1 MAERQLD
8 CEIIDLTPIE
18 AQRLL
23 DGNTRNRSLRPDY
36 VRQLAAA
43 MERGEWMING
53 EPVQLA
59 EDGTLLNGQHRLS
72 AVVESGVTV
81 PMLLVRGLPTTTQKT
96 MDVGTRRTL
105 SDVLS
110 LHGQRDTTN
119 LGAMLGL
126 LYRYRNEARLDYAS
140 RTAPTI
146 TEALELL
153 RKEPRI
159 PEALLA
165 ARKVCRV
172 TRMRVSVAALML
184 YLFEEVDPGE
194 GQRFFDALENPSREE
209 RGSTVL
215 ALRSLLERVHT
226 ERNFGFSTYVLSALT
241 IKAFN
246 AWREGR
252 RVEILAFKPGG
263 AKPEPFPKILTR
275 AELGGSSAASLSQ

>member
-1 MAERQLD
+1 MPERRLD
-8 CEIIDLTPIE
+8 CEIIELTPTE
-18 AQRLL
+18 AQRILN
-23 DGNTRNRSLRPDY
+23 GNTRNRSLRQDY

-59 EDGTLLNGQHRLS
+59 EDGTLLNGQHRLN

-81 PMLLVRGLPTTTQKT
+81 PILLVRGLPTAAQKT

-105 SDVLS
+105 SDVLA
-110 LHGQRDTTN
+110 LHDQIDTTN

-126 LYRYRNEARLDYAS
+126 LHRYRNGARLEYAS

-153 RKEPRI
+153 RREPKV

-172 TRMRVSVAALML
+172 THMRVSVAALML

-194 GQRFFDALENPSREE
+194 GQCFFDALGNPDDEE
-209 RGSTVL
+209 PGSAVI
-215 ALRSLLERVHT
+215 AMRSLLERAHA
-226 ERNFGFSTYVLSALT
+226 ERNFGVSTYVLSGMT

-252 RVEILAFKPGG
+252 RIEVLTFKPGG
-263 AKPEPFPKILTR
+263 AKPEPFPQILTR
-275 AELGGSSAASLSQ
+275 DELGRV

>member
-1 MAERQLD
+1 MPDSGLD
-8 CEIIDLTPIE
+8 CEIVDLTPAE

-23 DGNTRNRSLRPDY
+23 DGNTRNRTLRPEY
-36 VRQLAAA
+36 VQQLAGA

-59 EDGTLLNGQHRLS
+59 ADGTVLNGQHRLT

-81 PMLLVRGLPTTTQKT
+81 PMLMVRGLATSTQRT

-105 SDVLS
+105 SDVLA
-110 LHGQRDTTN
+110 LHGQIDTTT
-119 LGAMLGL
+119 LAAMLGL
-126 LYRYRNEARLDYAS
+126 LYRYRNGDRLEYAT

-146 TEALELL
+146 TQALELL
-153 RKEPRI
+153 DEEPEV

-165 ARKVCRV
+165 ARKACRG
-172 TRMRVSVAALML
+172 TRMRVSVAGLML

-194 GQRFFDALENPSREE
+194 GKRFFEALHDPSAEG
-209 RGSTVL
+209 RGSAVVKL
-215 ALRSLLERVHT
+215 RALLDRPQDEPT
-226 ERNFGFSTYVLSALT
+226 FKISTYVLCAWT

-252 RVEILAFKPGG
+252 PIEVLAFKPGG
-263 AKPEPFPKILTR
+263 RKPEPFPKILAR
-275 AELGGSSAASLSQ
+275 GDVEGG